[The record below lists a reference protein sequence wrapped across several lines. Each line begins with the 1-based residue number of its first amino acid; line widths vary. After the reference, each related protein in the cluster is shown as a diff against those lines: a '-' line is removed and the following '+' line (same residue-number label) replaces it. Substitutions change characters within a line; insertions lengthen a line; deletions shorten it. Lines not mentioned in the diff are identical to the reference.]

1 MLRVINKIS
10 ALEFVAFAYN
20 FFKTMPLVVM
30 TSADMIVAVTIN
42 STTTGTDLLK

>member
-30 TSADMIVAVTIN
+30 TSADMIAVVTIN